1 MAVQTDLLHT
11 LGESAALG
19 AAGVVLWG
27 EMKFAQSE
35 VCSICAFVDQSGVCQ
50 LVCPVC

>member
-1 MAVQTDLLHT
+1 MLCEQTDLMHT

-27 EMKFAQSE
+27 ETSFAKSE
-35 VCSICAFVDQSGVCQ
+35 VSNTHHKVQRVCAICAGF
-50 LVCPVC
+50 

>member
-1 MAVQTDLLHT
+1 MVLCEQTDLMHT

-27 EMKFAQSE
+27 ETRFAKSE
-35 VCSICAFVDQSGVCQ
+35 VCNTHENVPCACVCARF
-50 LVCPVC
+50 